1 VVSLATVRFPARAAT
16 EGEVL
21 AGDGPGGAPLQPHAH
36 ELGRGGARRAM
47 VDAPL
52 LMAVRAY
59 EVRDPREGDLPR
71 QPPETR
77 PWISATGFLPSGPP
91 DHGRPVRRNVTQQY
105 LSPSCCKPAL
115 NLLSASLMGI
125 IRKILWSNTFLANE
139 YSKCK

>member
-1 VVSLATVRFPARAAT
+1 MVSLATVRFPARAAT

-59 EVRDPREGDLPR
+59 EVRDPQRVRSPPTTTRNPAVDQRNRLLTVRAAGSRPARPTQRNATVSVSFLLQTSVELAIS
-71 QPPETR
+71 QPDGYNTKN
-77 PWISATGFLPSGPP
+77 I
-91 DHGRPVRRNVTQQY
+91 VVKY
-105 LSPSCCKPAL
+105 
-115 NLLSASLMGI
+115 LLS
-125 IRKILWSNTFLANE
+125 
-139 YSKCK
+139 